1 MSYPTE
7 IDFAVVKIGDGASP
21 ETFPVVCGI
30 QNAAVNQT
38 VQTSDQQKIDCAK
51 PGKKPT
57 RTVRVTGSQW
67 DVTGSGVTSV
77 EQFPILQAALG
88 KRRNIQI
95 VALRDDGTDE
105 GEELGT
111 FSGQG
116 VLTALNINMQR
127 DSGTMEVTIAGEND
141 LLWTP
146 AT

>member
-77 EQFPILQAALG
+77 EQFPALQAALG

-111 FSGQG
+111 FEGQG

-141 LLWTP
+141 LTWTP
-146 AT
+146 AA